1 MIDCSNTSGTCT
13 SGGSRPSEKDGGM
26 GGGGKGCAHRDPQIK
41 QWGGGGGWFEKI
53 FFGLFGPQFGLKR
66 RGEGGPLPRICHCVH
81 CTCIIVMVNLRN
93 KFHLEKYQYAKYGFS
108 QSQ

>member
-41 QWGGGGGWFEKI
+41 QWGGGASLKK
-53 FFGLFGPQFGLKR
+53 FFSAFLGLSL
-66 RGEGGPLPRICHCVH
+66 V
-81 CTCIIVMVNLRN
+81 
-93 KFHLEKYQYAKYGFS
+93 
-108 QSQ
+108 